1 VKRPPPGKC
10 VHCLRHFDKLT
21 WDHVFPKAWY
31 PDTTPQYLY
40 KWQIPSCGKCNGEY
54 GRLEGNLLLRLGLCI
69 DPNEPRSLGVVPKA
83 LRAIDPRYGKS
94 LRDKQLR
101 MAKRKKILR
110 ELAKAY
116 QVHKQAIYPGFEEK
130 WNRPLEE
137 QSAILLPAKSLQKLT
152 EKIVRGIFFIE
163 DQRFIEPS
171 YGIQFFALTN
181 QDARPMVDIV
191 NRFGTTY
198 AREPGIVVDR
208 AVTPGD
214 RTSSV
219 FRIVIWGRLQMY
231 AAVLN
236 MALER
241 MDDF

>member
-1 VKRPPPGKC
+1 MKRPPPGKC

-40 KWQIPSCGKCNGEY
+40 KWQIPSCDKCNEEY
-54 GRLEGNLLLRLGLCI
+54 GRLEGDLLLRLGLCI
-69 DPNEPRSLGVVPKA
+69 DPEEPKSLGIVPKA

-101 MAKRKKILR
+101 MAKRRKMLR
-110 ELAKAY
+110 ELI
-116 QVHKQAIYPGFEEK
+116 QGDQIHKRAIYPGFEEK
-130 WNRPLEE
+130 LNRPLEE
-137 QSAILLPAKSLQKLT
+137 QIAITLPYQSLRKLT

-163 DQRFIEPS
+163 DQRFVEPP
-171 YGIQFFALTN
+171 YGVQFFALTN
-181 QDARPMVDIV
+181 QDARPVVDMV

-198 AREPGIVVDR
+198 AREPGIIVYR
-208 AVTPGD
+208 AVTPED
-214 RTSSV
+214 RMSSV

-231 AAVLN
+231 AAVLSS
-236 MALER
+236 ALKR
-241 MDDF
+241 IDDS